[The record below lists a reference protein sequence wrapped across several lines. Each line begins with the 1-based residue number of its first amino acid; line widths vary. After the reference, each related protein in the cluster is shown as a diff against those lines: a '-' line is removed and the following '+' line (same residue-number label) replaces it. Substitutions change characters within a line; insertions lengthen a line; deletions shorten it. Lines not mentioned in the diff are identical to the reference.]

1 LGLTKEYLLKFSANG
16 NKLKLEKMM
25 KIKDIKEVNA
35 DILHAK
41 FKLDIVSN
49 SSTDKNKY
57 YFGGE

>member
-1 LGLTKEYLLKFSANG
+1 
-16 NKLKLEKMM
+16 MM

-57 YFGGE
+57 YFGGEQQDI